1 MRKATP
7 LSRLRKT
14 RTLSQREM
22 ARLLRIG
29 QQTYSKYESGTV
41 RAPAHIQAH
50 ISAILGLPIAD
61 VFPALCDDDAVPAA

>member
-1 MRKATP
+1 
-7 LSRLRKT
+7 
-14 RTLSQREM
+14 M